1 MKTKTLLPLLGSLIT
16 PSFAA
21 LYSADHGDI
30 GIAYEDEGD
39 GAEFFLHY
47 HLGGDAILDG
57 SPVGGGEEGEE
68 FEPSAITALVP
79 DSTKAIMGSVA
90 VLNSGTGVSN
100 GSPIWIIPQAEAEGV
115 PFLGIATEEL
125 DGDLFPGGA
134 TFELMS
140 VTSPSGDGDFS
151 VWQQSGI
158 SEPDFFFSTNSA
170 GSTVDNNKLEMSA
183 GGHDH
188 FNLGFS
194 EEGMWEV
201 ELKVSGLLNGTEL
214 LTDTETFSFQVGSV
228 PEPSTA
234 LLGLLGALSL
244 FRRRR

>member
-1 MKTKTLLPLLGSLIT
+1 MKLKTLIPLLGSLVT

-21 LYSADHGDI
+21 LYSAEHGDI

-68 FEPSAITALVP
+68 FEPSAITTLVP

-90 VLNSGTGVSN
+90 ILNSGTGVSD

-115 PFLGIATEEL
+115 PFMGIATEEL

-134 TFELMS
+134 TFQLMS

-158 SEPDFFFSTNSA
+158 NPPDFFFSTNSA
-170 GSTVDNNKLEMSA
+170 SSTVDNNKHKMSA

-194 EEGMWEV
+194 EEGIWEV
-201 ELKVSGLLNGTEL
+201 ELSVSGLLNGTDL
-214 LTDTETFSFQVGSV
+214 LTDTETFTFQVGSV
-228 PEPSTA
+228 PEPSAA
-234 LLGLLGALSL
+234 LLGLLGTLSL
-244 FRRRR
+244 LRRRR

>member
-1 MKTKTLLPLLGSLIT
+1 MKLKTLLPLFGSLIS

-47 HLGGDAILDG
+47 HLGGNAILDG

-68 FEPSAITALVP
+68 FEPSAITTLVP
-79 DSTKAIMGSVA
+79 DSTQATMGSVA
-90 VLNSGTGVSN
+90 VLNSGTGVSD
-100 GSPIWIIPQAEAEGV
+100 GSPIWIIPQAEADGV

-134 TFELMS
+134 TFELVS
-140 VTSPSGDGDFS
+140 VTSPSGEGDFS

-158 SEPDFFFSTNSA
+158 SAPDFFFSTNSA
-170 GSTVDNNKLEMSA
+170 SSTVDDNKLKMSA

-201 ELKVSGLLNGTEL
+201 ELSVSGMLNGTDL
-214 LTDTETFSFQVGSV
+214 LTDTETFSFQVGSI
-228 PEPSTA
+228 PEPSAA
-234 LLGLLGALSL
+234 LLSLLGALSL
-244 FRRRR
+244 LRRRR